1 MSQETFI
8 VMAVESANIN
18 EADSL
23 AQQLRS
29 VLIGKPSSASLFC
42 IHGSDLGP
50 DAHEHNSDKSIMV
63 YGLVTDFKVF
73 HFGSYDPGKQVFA
86 LDRALVLRDLTTK
99 FFLDD
104 MARGQAEA
112 ITCMGIHTNS
122 CLAVAEKLFG
132 ILTTTLVFALCPN
145 VCDWAL

>member
-112 ITCMGIHTNS
+112 HHLHEDSQQLMSRSRGETVRDPNHHTRIRPLS
-122 CLAVAEKLFG
+122 ERM
-132 ILTTTLVFALCPN
+132 
-145 VCDWAL
+145 